1 MKSAIN
7 IFGIF
12 LLSIVVLFNSCQEE
26 KSESLTKWVDPF
38 IGTGG
43 HGHTYPG
50 ASAPFGMVQLSPDG
64 RLTGWDGCS
73 GYHYSDTVIYGFS
86 HTHLSGT
93 GISDYGDILLMP
105 TRCNYDF
112 KDGDYE
118 YGFESGFKHENEW
131 AGPGYYGVILDRY
144 NILAEL
150 TVTERTGMHKYTF
163 PECPNAHIILDL
175 KHRDIVL
182 ESSVKVT
189 GDAEIV
195 GMRKSKGW
203 ATNQFI
209 YFVAQFSKPFTNAN
223 IVVDNSVKTGLK
235 EANGTN
241 LKAIID
247 FDVYDQEVIMV
258 KVGISAV
265 SIEGARKNLEAEN
278 PGWDFDKIKTETKN
292 KWNKELNKLQIEGA
306 TDDQKKI
313 FYTSL
318 YHAYLNPNLFM
329 DVDGKYRG
337 TDLQVHQA
345 DGFNNYTIFS
355 LWDTFRGT
363 HPLFTIT
370 QQKRTLDFI
379 KTFLKQYENGGQLPV
394 WELAGNYTGTMI
406 GYHSIPVIADA
417 YVKGI
422 TDFDIEKTF
431 IAMKYSADREHLG
444 LDAYK
449 ANGFIGINDEA
460 ESVSKTLEYAY
471 DDWCIAQIAKKL
483 GKTDDYK
490 RFIKR
495 AQFYKNI
502 FNPKTGFMQPKQLN
516 IWKTPFDPSEV
527 DFNFTEAN
535 SWQYSFFVPQDVQ
548 TLINLHGGDDG
559 FTDKLD
565 SLFQASSETTGR
577 HQSDITGLI
586 GQYAHGNEPSHHM
599 AYLYNYAGKPWKA
612 QKVIRQILDELYTS
626 KPDGLSGNEDCGQ
639 MSAWYVLSAMGFY
652 SVTPG
657 STDYIIGTPL
667 FKKASINLENGNKF
681 VIEAKNVSDKN
692 IYIQSANLNGNKYAK
707 SYITHNNILE
717 GGVLSFEMGPE
728 PNKLWAN
735 KAEDR
740 PKSEIT
746 DELIQPVP
754 FIKAD
759 SKTFKDS
766 LVIQLGS
773 PLENAKI
780 FYTLDGSTPNENSLE
795 YKDHIVLTETASI
808 KVISFTEN
816 MPVSLVIGSSFLKI
830 PKGRSVKILSTFS
843 KQYDAGGDEALIDYI
858 RGGDDFRNGSW
869 QGYQKDDFVA
879 IVDLGKKM
887 TINKISTGFLQAIGT
902 WIWMPTEVEYFVS
915 NDGKNFKSVGI
926 VYNAVPDNVYTAV
939 FTDFSYELKEISA
952 RYVKVKA
959 KNYGTIPNWHLG
971 GGGDSWI
978 FVDEIVIE

>member
-1 MKSAIN
+1 MKSAKSIVA
-7 IFGIF
+7 IF
-12 LLSIVVLFNSCQEE
+12 LLSSIILFSSCKKE
-26 KSESLTKWVDPF
+26 KSEALTKWVDPF

-50 ASAPFGMVQLSPDG
+50 ASTPFGMVQLSPDS

-73 GYHYSDTVIYGFS
+73 GYHYSDTIIYGFS

-93 GISDYGDILLMP
+93 GVSDYGDILLMP
-105 TRCNYDF
+105 TSCNYNFNDGV
-112 KDGDYE
+112 GDYG
-118 YGFESGFKHENEW
+118 YESTFKHENEW
-131 AGPGYYGVILDRY
+131 AEPGYYGVILDRY

-150 TVTERTGMHKYTF
+150 TVTERTGMHRYNF
-163 PECPNAHIILDL
+163 PKCPKVHIIIDL
-175 KHRDIVL
+175 KHRDMVL
-182 ESSVKVT
+182 ESSLKVT
-189 GDAEIV
+189 DEAEIV
-195 GMRKSKGW
+195 GMRRSKGW

-209 YFVAQFSKPFTNAN
+209 YFVAQFSKSFTN
-223 IVVDNSVKTGLK
+223 VDIAINDSVKAGLK
-235 EANGTN
+235 EAEGTN

-247 FDVYDQEVIMV
+247 FKVSDQEVIMV

-265 SIEGARKNLEAEN
+265 SIEGARKNLEKEN
-278 PGWDFDKIKTETKN
+278 PGWDFDKIKTEAKN
-292 KWNKELNKLQIEGA
+292 KWNKELNKLQIEGT
-306 TDDQKKI
+306 TDHQKKI
-313 FYTSL
+313 FYSSL

-345 DGFNNYTIFS
+345 EGFKNYTIFS
-355 LWDTFRGT
+355 LWDTFRGA

-379 KTFLKQYENGGQLPV
+379 KTFLHQYENGGQLPI
-394 WELAGNYTGTMI
+394 WELAGNYTGCMI

-417 YVKGI
+417 YMKGI
-422 TDFDIEKTF
+422 TDFDIEKAF
-431 IAMKYSADREHLG
+431 IAMKYSADREQLG

-471 DDWCIAQIAKKL
+471 DDWCIAQIAKEL
-483 GKTDDYK
+483 GKPDDYK

-502 FNPKTGFMQPKQLN
+502 FNPKTGFMQAKQSN
-516 IWKTPFDPSEV
+516 VWKTPFDPTEV

-548 TLINLHGGDDG
+548 TLINLHGGDKG

-565 SLFQASSETTGR
+565 TLFSVSSETTGR

-599 AYLYNYAGKPWKA
+599 AYLYNFVGKPWKA
-612 QKVIRQILDELYTS
+612 QKIIRQILDELYTI

-667 FKKASINLENGNKF
+667 FKKTIINLENGNKF
-681 VIEAKNVSDKN
+681 VIEAENVSEKN
-692 IYIQSANLNGNKYAK
+692 IYIQSAKLNGKKYTK

-717 GGVLSFEMGPE
+717 GGTLSFIMDSE
-728 PNKLWAN
+728 PNKNWAN
-735 KAEDR
+735 KPEDR

-746 DELIQPVP
+746 NELIQAVP

-766 LVIQLGS
+766 MIIQLGS
-773 PLENAKI
+773 PLKNAKI
-780 FYTLDGSTPNENSLE
+780 FYTLDGTTPDRNSQE
-795 YKDHIVLTETASI
+795 YKNHIVLTEAASI
-808 KVISFTEN
+808 KLISFSDN
-816 MPVSLVIGSSFLKI
+816 MPASLVIESSFLKI
-830 PKGRSVKILSTFS
+830 PKGRSIRILSKYG
-843 KQYDAGGDEALIDYI
+843 KQYTAGGDEALIDYI

-869 QGYQKDDFVA
+869 QGYQKEDFVA
-879 IVDLGKKM
+879 IVDLGKK
-887 TINKISTGFLQAIGT
+887 TSINKISTGFLQAIGS
-902 WIWMPTEVEYFVS
+902 WIWMPAKVEYFIS
-915 NDGKNFKSVGI
+915 DDGKNFKSIALVHNG
-926 VYNAVPDNVYTAV
+926 VPDNEYDAV
-939 FTDFSYELKEISA
+939 FIDFSYEFKEISA

-959 KNYGTIPNWHLG
+959 KNYGTIPKWHLG
-971 GGGDSWI
+971 SGGDSWI